1 MSVYHLY
8 NNIIPS
14 KSIRTAVCTNIKG
27 NQKKYLIY
35 ACNNYINVCTV
46 DKNGCTD
53 DYSNHSVFC
62 EILELREYVPE
73 KLIDKEREENERR
86 LAKQTKKIKKREK
99 DKSREKVKSYL
110 FVLTKKYNLLLLEFN
125 LKTKDFITLNS
136 INLSEINGMNIEEDI
151 TFLLDDRHRTILF
164 YGYKNILKYICL
176 DYDDYLNLSHLYTL
190 RLDERLIIDMAFL
203 KNDDHR
209 IYNNTNSMF
218 KDNKPASK
226 KGVENNPVHIYDEE
240 YEKVDLHTQD
250 GANSSFNK
258 KGGLNLEPQLKSEHN
273 TDYQTKNKNQKCS
286 TNNINDSSSRCKSG
300 ESKQWSFVKKE
311 EAEKESDKENYNNND
326 IKKKL
331 PNSDGENNGDVIKIM
346 DSGKNEIDKYI
357 SESKWRDK
365 RNNVDAIICILYD
378 SKNKDSYIYERYIRL
393 IPINNRNENRT
404 NYEASNKYR
413 TSTNK
418 YNNTMSTHF
427 VDNDNMNSTSSNDNY
442 QKYCEKENFIL
453 PNYYKALMVDSSINK
468 IVCLKKNRILLI
480 GFQFINF
487 INFENNQ
494 DKNFFLSSEL
504 RTIRCV
510 EKLGRNKF
518 ILADDYG
525 DIFILSCLST
535 VDNNS
540 HMLRNSK
547 NNDNYS
553 SDIMNCI
560 NPIDTIHSV
569 KEKTN
574 FNFKRSKE
582 KRNSIDVCTNLGIY
596 GYSDV
601 ESINLQFI
609 GTCSR
614 SNIIV
619 SIYSDIIFLGSQV
632 SDSYL
637 LRMHN
642 YPVNSNANSAFVG
655 NASNNYALNPSD
667 TIFQTNEKYYGNL
680 YIDNL
685 NNDNINTIQKEFKN
699 NLSGNIEEEKKFYI
713 EILSF
718 IQNMGPILDFCL
730 IENKNEEREIV
741 TCNSYGRTGCISIIR
756 NGLKTNIISKLDFDK
771 ITNIFSVKY
780 IIYLKKYDPNVD
792 DKENNMNRQDKPGKS
807 KGPFQ
812 FKVFATLNNKKHVE
826 IKDIDLSF
834 LNKYFF
840 ENENDINVLKYSNF
854 IYFHIFIICLS
865 YGFHTKVIGV
875 CIDRE
880 REKNSNTSNKNGRDR
895 NDSIFNG
902 FYPGPEEENYKKET
916 QNEILLCEYENTDIE
931 LNVNTI
937 YFNTM
942 SNHPYIVQVTNECIN
957 LFCCLSMKL
966 IYKLKFS
973 FICKFFLYKDYF
985 YIYCED
991 SIKIYTIY
999 DKVLIFVY
1007 EYKFDKSITSLHIY
1021 KGCILACVF
1030 NNKEVVLYNI
1040 YNKLLTE
1047 MRNKVIS
1054 NKQDTNLD
1062 GLASGENSQS
1072 NRAIFTQVCHYI
1084 PEQNFFIFISDIR
1097 IVEFNDNLYLFIG
1110 YSNGDLEYFL
1120 LRTHCEVRSVGKIK
1134 TGRGKK
1140 IRKIRQSYDTFKSE
1154 EKDLIQKTNVPK
1166 HSLNAQNRKINCEE
1180 AIIDPDCSGDNLSK
1194 DKSEVPSQYDNEMDL
1209 QTGKISKMKKNN
1221 NEYEESESS
1230 LRDDN
1235 SSSSSIKTYF
1245 EINKKYEKNKKK
1257 YLNIL
1262 KIHKKFLKKKETSLK
1277 CIYQKNEDLNCGMNY
1292 KMNKNKNK
1300 IINDIEKEKK
1310 LKKSKIIMLKYLSK
1324 NYINLFKH
1332 FNFSKEQ
1339 FKNIYDL
1346 HNLCAQSM
1354 DQIKIESKLFY
1365 NMNINSDNFISIDKF
1380 LKTER
1385 TYANL
1390 DNNGDPMCDNYN
1402 RYGKNKNTYV
1412 DLINEKINYNS
1423 KNQSESSKYD
1433 VSSSDMKN
1441 AHDDIVSEES
1451 SGTVIKKTKKYN
1463 FFSNLNLWNTESKNT
1478 SDKDIS
1484 SHQRKKDNLN
1494 WSSSDIIN
1502 DNGRKGSAKKSSHVT
1517 LNKKRMNY
1525 FFNFYQVYGLES
1537 DDSTIDFCTFK
1548 RKKLKR
1554 KENCEKKKKKKK
1566 KYKNSQNSQNF
1577 NKIID
1582 SDTYGENY
1590 SDIESELIYHSSF
1603 SFSSNGTAKNN
1614 TKKKLPPHIL
1624 KKSRISH
1631 RNNSDSCSELDS
1643 VSSFLGCTK
1652 KSEKENENLK
1662 NAINILMNYNK
1673 NYNSDGQDE
1682 NKTYQ
1687 NSMNNNDNTNKR
1699 KREISIQNLDSEK
1712 NNIYNFSNEKIKSET
1727 FPRKANQI
1735 SVGIEMVEKVLVE
1748 HVEQNKVSLND
1759 DIKNKV
1765 NKRLST
1771 KLKNTIFY
1779 NKHNKWEDKK
1789 GDQNISQ
1796 TFSSSDNSSS
1806 CLHDLNNIFFDQK
1819 VYLKKYIIKGGNVL
1833 LTNRRKINV
1842 CRSAIKFKQFSK
1854 FSSEKNKIDI
1864 NNNNNMCVK
1873 KSNFLFICSDNPII
1887 IYSDIKKKISLSKV
1901 SIKNIFLVDI
1911 FNDFDYLNPFHNFNS
1926 FKKKNQN
1933 NLYFIFFDGLSLY
1946 ISHLNEINETY
1957 IQKIPF
1963 YRTVE
1968 KIAYHKESGLLITS
1982 CPPEEKHKTNK
1993 NLKQI
1998 ICFFNPHQNSF
2009 KYSYI
2014 IPSKYNVSSICVYQI
2029 NKDIY
2034 PNKSSINTLIC
2045 VGTANINDRVSE
2057 PSSGHIYIFF
2067 AKKKAN
2073 LFEIKH
2079 IYTHNV
2085 NVGGI
2090 THLKQFYDKLITTIN
2105 NTVVILDISEFL
2117 INLDKYVDNTN
2128 KPVKLENDGT
2138 IVDVAS
2144 FTPSSWIMS
2153 LDVIENYIVVGD
2165 IMTSVTIL
2173 SYDFNNSI
2181 LTEVCRDYSNVW
2193 CTFVCALSKSHFLVS
2208 DMESNFLVFQKS
2220 SIKYNDEDSF
2230 KLSRVA
2236 LFNHGHVVNK
2246 MLPVSL
2252 SSLIEEE
2259 EPQNEILRKKE
2270 SILCASS
2277 EGSISSII
2285 PFSNLANFKKA
2296 LCIELALN
2304 DSLSSIGNIND
2315 NSNNTYKMNLSEKS
2329 CKGVVDGEVF
2339 KMFFS
2344 MPFEKQFKTYIYAKW
2359 IAKKLNCKFGT
2370 FENFMLDI
2378 ENLCS
2383 FL

>member
-14 KSIRTAVCTNIKG
+14 KSIRTALCSNIKG

-35 ACNNYINVCTV
+35 GCNNYINICSV

-62 EILELREYVPE
+62 EILELREYIPE
-73 KLIDKEREENERR
+73 KLIDKEREENEKKIE
-86 LAKQTKKIKKREK
+86 KQTKKIKKKEK
-99 DKSREKVKSYL
+99 DKLRDKVKSYL
-110 FVLTKKYNLLLLEFN
+110 FVLTKKYNLLLLEYN
-125 LKTKDFITLNS
+125 LKTKNFITLNS
-136 INLSEINGMNIEEDI
+136 INLSEVNGMNIEEDI
-151 TFLLDDRHRTILF
+151 TFLIDERHRTILF

-176 DYDDYLNLSHLYTL
+176 EYDDYLNLSNLYTL

-203 KNDDHR
+203 KNDYNR
-209 IYNNTNSMF
+209 VYNNNNTNFSL
-218 KDNKPASK
+218 KNNKSESKRSVDNNSF
-226 KGVENNPVHIYDEE
+226 NIYGEE
-240 YEKVDLHTQD
+240 YEKKNLYAQNRTD
-250 GANSSFNK
+250 NSFNK
-258 KGGLNLEPQLKSEHN
+258 KSNPNLEDVLKSELN
-273 TDYQTKNKNQKCS
+273 TNYHQNKNPKYS
-286 TNNINDSSSRCKSG
+286 NNNINDSSSRCKSA
-300 ESKQWSFVKKE
+300 ESKQWAFAKKE
-311 EAEKESDKENYNNND
+311 ERENGRGNDYNNV
-326 IKKKL
+326 IKNKL
-331 PNSDGENNGDVIKIM
+331 TDSDGENIYFNKIM
-346 DSGKNEIDKYI
+346 NNEKNEIDKHS

-365 RNNVDAIICILYD
+365 RNNVDATICILYD

-393 IPINNRNENRT
+393 IPISNRNENRI
-404 NYEASNKYR
+404 NYETPCKYR
-413 TSTNK
+413 TGATNHNS
-418 YNNTMSTHF
+418 NNHNSHSNNMASTHF
-427 VDNDNMNSTSSNDNY
+427 VDNDNMNNTSSNDIY
-442 QKYCEKENFIL
+442 QKNSENENLIL

-480 GFQFINF
+480 GFQFINL
-487 INFENNQ
+487 INFESSQ
-494 DKNFFLSSEL
+494 DRNFFLSSEL

-510 EKLGRNKF
+510 EKLGKNKF

-525 DIFILSCLST
+525 DIFILSCLSKL
-535 VDNNS
+535 DNTS
-540 HMLRNSK
+540 HMLK
-547 NNDNYS
+547 NFQNNNNNYS
-553 SDIMNCI
+553 NDIMNCK
-560 NPIDTIHSV
+560 NLIDNNIL
-569 KEKTN
+569 KEKNN
-574 FNFKRSKE
+574 FNFKRGKE
-582 KRNSIDVCTNLGIY
+582 KRNSIDVCTNLGNW

-601 ESINLQFI
+601 ESIHLQFI

-642 YPVNSNANSAFVG
+642 YPVNSNMGSSFVG
-655 NASNNYALNPSD
+655 NASNNFALNTID

-685 NNDNINTIQKEFKN
+685 NNDNINTIQNEFKN
-699 NLSGNIEEEKKFYI
+699 KTDVNIKEEKKFYI

-730 IENKNEEREIV
+730 IENANNEKEIV

-756 NGLKTNIISKLDFDK
+756 NGLKTNIISKLNFDK
-771 ITNIFSVKY
+771 ITDIFSVKY
-780 IIYLKKYDPNVD
+780 IICLKKSDSNVE
-792 DKENNMNRQDKPGKS
+792 DKENHMNKQDKSSKS
-807 KGPFQ
+807 KEPFQ
-812 FKVFATLNNKKHVE
+812 FKVFASLNNKKHVE
-826 IKDIDLSF
+826 IKDSDLSF

-854 IYFHIFIICLS
+854 IYFHIFMICLS
-865 YGFHTKVIGV
+865 YGFHTKIIGV

-880 REKNSNTSNKNGRDR
+880 REKDSKMTNRNECSFNK
-895 NDSIFNG
+895 
-902 FYPGPEEENYKKET
+902 FYPDFEEENYKKEI
-916 QNEILLCEYENTDIE
+916 QNDILLCEYENTDIE

-937 YFNTM
+937 FFNIM
-942 SNHPYIVQVTNECIN
+942 NNYPYIIQATNECIN

-966 IYKLKFS
+966 IYKLKLN

-985 YIYCED
+985 YIYCD
-991 SIKIYTIY
+991 NSIKIYTIY
-999 DKVLIFVY
+999 EKSLIFLY
-1007 EYKFDKSITSLHIY
+1007 QYKFDNPVTSLHIY
-1021 KGCILACVF
+1021 KGNILSCVF
-1030 NNKEVVLYNI
+1030 SNKKVVLFNI
-1040 YNKLLTE
+1040 CNKDLIE
-1047 MRNKVIS
+1047 IKNKILKNVEIS
-1054 NKQDTNLD
+1054 Q
-1062 GLASGENSQS
+1062 AENVQTIKKIKT
-1072 NRAIFTQVCHYI
+1072 IFTPVCHYI
-1084 PEQNFFIFISDIR
+1084 PDQNFFIFISDIQ

-1110 YSNGDLEYFL
+1110 YNNGYLEYFL
-1120 LRTHCEVRSVGKIK
+1120 LRAHYQVRNIKKIK
-1134 TGRGKK
+1134 TERKKK
-1140 IRKIRQSYDTFKSE
+1140 IRKIRQSNDTFKNY
-1154 EKDLIQKTNVPK
+1154 LIQNKKKNYEK
-1166 HSLNAQNRKINCEE
+1166 LIINS
-1180 AIIDPDCSGDNLSK
+1180 DCSGNNLSK
-1194 DKSEVPSQYDNEMDL
+1194 SSISEVTSQIDKEINLETDKIEENDNECDEN
-1209 QTGKISKMKKNN
+1209 KS
-1221 NEYEESESS
+1221 SESS
-1230 LRDDN
+1230 LRNNN
-1235 SSSSSIKTYF
+1235 SSSMKRYF
-1245 EINKKYEKNKKK
+1245 KINKKYQGDKKK

-1262 KIHKKFLKKKETSLK
+1262 KIHKEFLKKKKASLK
-1277 CIYQKNEDLNCGMNY
+1277 NIYKKSEDLNCGMNY
-1292 KMNKNKNK
+1292 KMNKNRNK

-1310 LKKSKIIMLKYLSK
+1310 LKKSKIKMLKYLSE
-1324 NYINLFKH
+1324 NYINIFNY

-1346 HNLCAQSM
+1346 HKLCAQNT

-1365 NMNINSDNFISIDKF
+1365 NK
-1380 LKTER
+1380 
-1385 TYANL
+1385 
-1390 DNNGDPMCDNYN
+1390 
-1402 RYGKNKNTYV
+1402 
-1412 DLINEKINYNS
+1412 
-1423 KNQSESSKYD
+1423 D
-1433 VSSSDMKN
+1433 VSSENFINIDDFFKIKCANINLNGDKNGDKNCDKNGDKDVDSIKDPVCNDYSNCYSMNNHNCKNLNESPKYDMKN
-1441 AHDDIVSEES
+1441 IHDDIISEDS
-1451 SGTVIKKTKKYN
+1451 SGTMIKKTKNYN
-1463 FFSNLNLWNTESKNT
+1463 FFSNTNLWNKERNNI
-1478 SDKDIS
+1478 SDKDLSSDYKNRKIS
-1484 SHQRKKDNLN
+1484 KRNKIKEDSN
-1494 WSSSDIIN
+1494 WSSSEDTVN
-1502 DNGRKGSAKKSSHVT
+1502 DNDRERNKKKSNHII
-1517 LNKKRMNY
+1517 LNKRRMNY
-1525 FFNFYQVYGLES
+1525 FFNFVQVYGLES
-1537 DDSTIDFCTFK
+1537 DDSTKNFCTFK
-1548 RKKLKR
+1548 RKKLKK
-1554 KENCEKKKKKKK
+1554 KENYIE
-1566 KYKNSQNSQNF
+1566 NE
-1577 NKIID
+1577 II
-1582 SDTYGENY
+1582 YY
-1590 SDIESELIYHSSF
+1590 SSF
-1603 SFSSNGTAKNN
+1603 SFSSSENEKNN
-1614 TKKKLPPHIL
+1614 KKKKHPFHIL
-1624 KKSRISH
+1624 NKSRMRH
-1631 RNNSDSCSELDS
+1631 NNDNESCTELES
-1643 VSSFLGCTK
+1643 ISSFVCTNK
-1652 KSEKENENLK
+1652 KSETENEILK
-1662 NAINILMNYNK
+1662 HAINMLSYNK
-1673 NYNSDGQDE
+1673 
-1682 NKTYQ
+1682 KCQ
-1687 NSMNNNDNTNKR
+1687 NGNNNDGNNNDGNNNDGNNNDGSNNDSSNKR
-1699 KREISIQNLDSEK
+1699 KREISVNNLDNEK
-1712 NNIYNFSNEKIKSET
+1712 NNIYKFSDTYIKSET
-1727 FPRKANQI
+1727 FPKKANKI
-1735 SVGIEMVEKVLVE
+1735 SLGVEIIEKVLALCLE
-1748 HVEQNKVSLND
+1748 KNEANTKE
-1759 DIKNKV
+1759 DIKYKS
-1765 NKRLST
+1765 NKRLSNT
-1771 KLKNTIFY
+1771 LKNDIFY
-1779 NKHNKWEDKK
+1779 NNDIKWENKK
-1789 GDQNISQ
+1789 DGEDIAERFISSE
-1796 TFSSSDNSSS
+1796 SSLS
-1806 CLHDLNNIFFDQK
+1806 CLQNLNNIFFDKK
-1819 VYLKKYIIKGGNVL
+1819 VYLKKYIINSDNVL

-1842 CRSAIKFKQFSK
+1842 CRSPIKFKQFNK
-1854 FSSEKNKIDI
+1854 VCSEKNKIDI
-1864 NNNNNMCVK
+1864 NNNNNNNNTCVK

-1968 KIAYHKESGLLITS
+1968 KIAYHNESGLLITS
-1982 CPPEEKHKTNK
+1982 CPTEEKHKTNK

-2014 IPSKYNVSSICVYQI
+2014 IPSKYNVSSICIYQI

-2034 PNKSSINTLIC
+2034 PNKSNINTLIC

-2079 IYTHNV
+2079 IYTHNI

-2090 THLKQFYDKLITTIN
+2090 THLKQFYDKLISTIN
-2105 NTVVILDISEFL
+2105 NTVVILDISDFL

-2128 KPVKLENDGT
+2128 KPIKLENDGT

-2173 SYDFNNSI
+2173 SYDFNNST

-2220 SIKYNDEDSF
+2220 SIRYNDEDSF

-2259 EPQNEILRKKE
+2259 EAQNEILRKKE

-2285 PFSNLANFKKA
+2285 PFSNLTNFKKA
-2296 LCIELALN
+2296 LCIEIALN
-2304 DSLSSIGNIND
+2304 DSLSFIGNINN

-2329 CKGVVDGEVF
+2329 SKGVVDGEVF